1 MIASRTIQQN
11 GDRTYDISVILLSH
25 NEENDQKVGFRDLKW
40 RNGAHNWNLCEKLIK
55 IGPVQKFW
63 LWSKSQQSTLLVNGP
78 VCWCHWMTCDADM
91 AADML
96 GLTWCSEE
104 LSTCST
110 WHDWRIVTEAC
121 QAHEACKSAC
131 SVFSTSRN
139 LGGAWGCVGAPLGQF
154 LVRFWLEKSDLS
166 RCNCGSTIWLM
177 NRLDPRGSGWVWRRW
192 LASDSGYQWRWGQ
205 RKNVGKYH

>member
-1 MIASRTIQQN
+1 MVIGRMISQSFCWAIMKKMTKKWDLETS
-11 GDRTYDISVILLSH
+11 
-25 NEENDQKVGFRDLKW
+25 NEETEPIIGIYAK
-40 RNGAHNWNLCEKLIK
+40 KLIK

-63 LWSKSQQSTLLVNGP
+63 LWSKSQRSTLLVNGP

-91 AADML
+91 AVDML

-166 RCNCGSTIWLM
+166 RCNCGSTI
-177 NRLDPRGSGWVWRRW
+177 D
-192 LASDSGYQWRWGQ
+192 
-205 RKNVGKYH
+205 RKSVV